1 MFSSDP
7 FSTIAFAGD
16 SEYSSSN
23 LPGPVIYFNNK
34 TLTFP
39 LKINRVASFTLEKIN
54 SNLEFSLNRN
64 SLVELELSIN
74 KISENDLNINTMLT
88 FAVRR

>member
-7 FSTIAFAGD
+7 FSMTSFGGD
-16 SEYSSSN
+16 TVYEASN
-23 LPGPVIYFNNK
+23 YPGPVVYFNNK

-54 SNLEFSLNRN
+54 STLEFSLNRN
-64 SLVELELSIN
+64 SVVELDLLMN
-74 KISENDLNINTMLT
+74 KISENDLNINTVLD